1 MPPMEIIDNTLK
13 IKLSGAE
20 RVWAL
25 SRGLQIPLASVTNVH
40 IEEDVRKDIGWRFGG
55 TGTCNFAAGTFFA
68 KGKRQFV
75 YINVK
80 KQTALVIDI
89 HGEKIQRAILGVD
102 GGHPAAQALMARISP
117 S

>member
-1 MPPMEIIDNTLK
+1 LPTIEIEDNVLT
-13 IKLSGAE
+13 IELSGAE
-20 RVWAL
+20 RFWAL
-25 SRGLQIPLASVTNVH
+25 TRGLRIPLARVTNVH
-40 IEEDVRKDIGWRFGG
+40 IEEHVRKDIGWRFAG

-89 HGEKIQRAILGVD
+89 HGEKFQRAILGVD
-102 GGHPAAQALMARISP
+102 GGRPVAEALVARMSP

>member
-1 MPPMEIIDNTLK
+1 MEIIDNVLK
-13 IKLSGAE
+13 VELSGAE

-25 SRGLQIPLASVTNVH
+25 SRGLRIPLENVTSVH
-40 IEEDVRKDIGWRFGG
+40 IEDDVRKDIGWRFAG
-55 TGTCNFAAGTFFA
+55 TGTCNFAAGTFFT

-102 GGHPAAQALMARISP
+102 GGRPAAQALIDQLNHR
-117 S
+117 

>member
-1 MPPMEIIDNTLK
+1 MPTMEIIDNVLK
-13 IKLSGAE
+13 VELSGAE

-25 SRGLQIPLASVTNVH
+25 SRGLRIPLENVTSVH
-40 IEEDVRKDIGWRFGG
+40 IEDDVRKDIGWRFAG
-55 TGTCNFAAGTFFA
+55 TGTCNFAAGTFFT

-102 GGHPAAQALMARISP
+102 GGRPAAQALIDQLNHR
-117 S
+117 

>member
-1 MPPMEIIDNTLK
+1 MPAIEIEDNDLK
-13 IKLSGAE
+13 IELSGAE

-25 SRGLQIPLASVTNVH
+25 SRGFRIPLATVTNVH
-40 IEEDVRKDIGWRFGG
+40 IEDDVRKDIGWRFAG

-102 GGHPAAQALMARISP
+102 GGRPAAEALVARISP